1 MMLRQR
7 NCHFALGLLGC
18 VLLLST
24 TTADNSVHIL
34 SKYQPLTST
43 TLKWLPVA
51 HYNPTES
58 KEIVIGGFEN
68 ISDDEDENY
77 ANQAEKP
84 EARRRPLYVCRAMH
98 SSVWVA
104 GTQKDKERVCT
115 VTIHGVVQ
123 SYEKY
128 ELLENI
134 DGAARI
140 AWVHWDK
147 YLQSHHL
154 GAVYVG
160 DKMLVARHVDENK
173 EPRYTH
179 YIGTLSSTENFG
191 TIIYANE
198 NGKEES
204 AKFGDL
210 LVETE
215 PIRYELSAVKLNWP
229 KKRDIKPRISRILS
243 NVTITNHGTE
253 PAKLAEAT
261 TYTYKYAIYW
271 GRRHAILN
279 GLSTTIT
286 LANGT
291 SLPNITWGTRDEEIR
306 TEAYNVL
313 VNLEPETGVNVTLR
327 ANETGVEVPY
337 TATLISHYEDGA
349 TMSRVISGTRQEETL
364 FDIAT
369 EYGPVYFLSNY
380 SVVPTTVPPP
390 TTTTELPTTTI
401 AMTTTT
407 TTPAVTTVQPQETTH
422 RPRHQLGNAADA
434 TDHDENLI
442 VPPKKTSDMSGMQN
456 DDDGG
461 PLSLKN
467 KGEMYSG
474 VACAKSS
481 LLTLVAP
488 SMLLLIL
495 HRIT

>member
-1 MMLRQR
+1 MLWQR

-18 VLLLST
+18 VILLSM
-24 TTADNSVHIL
+24 TTADNSVHVL
-34 SKYQPLTST
+34 SKYAHQLITST

-51 HYNPTES
+51 HYNPNES

-68 ISDDEDENY
+68 ISDGEDETY

-98 SSVWVA
+98 GSIWVA
-104 GTQKDKERVCT
+104 GTQKDKERICT
-115 VTIHGVVQ
+115 VTTYGVVQ
-123 SYEKY
+123 SYDKY

-140 AWVHWDK
+140 AWVT
-147 YLQSHHL
+147 YLQPHM
-154 GAVYVG
+154 GAVYVNS
-160 DKMLVARHVDENK
+160 KTLIARHMVPKDKK

-179 YIGTLSSTENFG
+179 YIGTLSSENLG
-191 TIIYANE
+191 TIIYVNE
-198 NGKEES
+198 HGKEES
-204 AKFGDL
+204 AKTGDL

-229 KKRDIKPRISRILS
+229 KRRDVKPRISRILN
-243 NVTITNHGTE
+243 NVTITNHGE
-253 PAKLAEAT
+253 GPASLAEAC
-261 TYTYKYAIYW
+261 TYTYKYAVYW

-291 SLPNITWGTRDEEIR
+291 SLPNITWGMRDEENR
-306 TEAYNVL
+306 TEAYNVQ
-313 VNLEPETGVNVTLR
+313 VFLEPGTGVNVTLK
-327 ANETGVEVPY
+327 ANYTDTEVPY

-364 FDIAT
+364 LDIVP
-369 EYGPVYFLSNY
+369 EFGPIYFLSNY

-390 TTTTELPTTTI
+390 TTTEPPTTTI
-401 AMTTTT
+401 AATTTM
-407 TTPAVTTVQPQETTH
+407 QPQETTH
-422 RPRHQLGNAADA
+422 RSRQMGNAVDSM
-434 TDHDENLI
+434 DHDENLI
-442 VPPKKTSDMSGMQN
+442 VPPKKIDISTSMQN
-456 DDDGG
+456 DDGG

-467 KGEMYSG
+467 KGDYSG

-481 LLTLVAP
+481 LLTLVVSP
-488 SMLLLIL
+488 LLLLIL